1 MPPLAHHTTLAH
13 TKRLRLSKG
22 QRASI
27 VAESETR
34 HLLSRLVWVCLWIL
48 LIPEFIPPLQEIFSG
63 LRINLPVRLIG
74 FAGALI
80 LTRPILADWTICW
93 PFLFVFCTAFFST
106 VLNRFVGNQWGGGTG
121 SVYPAATGLA
131 IDNEWEGLT
140 ASVYPTITAA
150 AIYLMVIATVTN
162 RRRFVLFS
170 IFMIAAALVTSGIL
184 VWENVTSD
192 RSISSSGQMDVAR
205 GILENQNWLAT
216 FILGGLSSCFCLLE
230 LYSQGWRWKLLIVLV
245 VGLYLSSFFTGSRG
259 TVVAATFLVGLWFV
273 ATKSRQRALGI
284 LALTLILG
292 LLWSIQSLD
301 VVSYTFGRL
310 SGTNAEEVVEETRYD
325 LIVDALDIWR
335 ENILFGAGW
344 GAVLEKTE
352 HAAHMTITGLLA
364 ETGVI
369 GLVLFYLPVLV
380 IMGRG
385 FHLSKSKSRQNTT
398 YHGVLRV
405 LVIGLM
411 GFLVHGLFN
420 ETYFNKSFYINLGL
434 LVGIMQANRLRP
446 WPLKA
451 TLLRDDKRR
460 HSIDPNPL
468 SPNRPF

>member
-63 LRINLPVRLIG
+63 LGINLPVRLIG

-93 PFLFVFCTAFFST
+93 PFLFVFCTAFST
-106 VLNRFVGNQWGGGTG
+106 VLNRFVGNELGGLIG
-121 SVYPAATGLA
+121 SVGNESGGL
-131 IDNEWEGLT
+131 ID
-140 ASVYPTITAA
+140 SVYPTVTAA

-170 IFMIAAALVTSGIL
+170 IFMIAAALVTAGIL

-192 RSISSSGQMDVAR
+192 HSISSSGQMDVAR

-301 VVSYTFGRL
+301 VVSYTFGRF
-310 SGTNAEEVVEETRYD
+310 SGTNAEEVVEEKRYD

-364 ETGVI
+364 ETGVV
-369 GLVLFYLPVLV
+369 GLGLFYLPVFV

-385 FHLSKSKSRQNTT
+385 VHLSKSKSRQNAT
-398 YHGVLRV
+398 YYGLLRV